1 MYRLEKQLKE
11 LGYELID
18 TYYHEYYQKHIVDG
32 ICLKAEK
39 YENRK
44 GKFYM
49 SIYIDLPAT
58 IRITTQ
64 QQIDNIQKAYDQ
76 LQIDQAIVNKWR
88 EELDGTSGL

>member
-18 TYYHEYYQKHIVDG
+18 TYYHEYYRKHIVDG

-39 YENRK
+39 YDNPK
-44 GKFYM
+44 GK
-49 SIYIDLPAT
+49 IYIDLPAT
-58 IRITTQ
+58 IKITTQ

-76 LQIDQAIVNKWR
+76 LQIDQAIVNKWM
-88 EELDGTSGL
+88 EELDEKSRL

>member
-18 TYYHEYYQKHIVDG
+18 TYYHEYYRKHIVDD

-39 YENRK
+39 YDNPTGR
-44 GKFYM
+44 
-49 SIYIDLPAT
+49 IYIDLPAT

-64 QQIDNIQKAYDQ
+64 QQLDNIQKAYNQ
-76 LQIDQAIVNKWR
+76 LQKDQAIINQLR
-88 EELDGTSGL
+88 EV

>member
-11 LGYELID
+11 LGYELVD

-39 YENRK
+39 YDNPTCR
-44 GKFYM
+44 
-49 SIYIDLPAT
+49 IYIDLPAT
-58 IRITTQ
+58 VKITIQ

-76 LQIDQAIVNKWR
+76 LQIDQMIVNKWK
-88 EELDGTSGL
+88 EELDGKNRL